1 MARRRLPGIVA
12 ALLAA
17 TLVASCTMWSVGP
30 DYVEPA
36 APDAQRYSKEPLA
49 TYTASINAPGG
60 QSQHFVPSKDVSA
73 QWWTAF
79 RSPQLNALIER
90 SLKASPTLDAA
101 VAALRAARENM
112 LAQEG
117 KYFPLID
124 ANYTA
129 QPQMTSQVISPTLS
143 SSANPFTLHTA
154 QLLVSYSP
162 DVWGLNR
169 RTVESLQALADN
181 QRYQFE
187 AAYVTLE
194 SNIIAAAVQ
203 EANLRDQIAA
213 THKLIDI
220 NLEIL
225 DLMRKQ
231 LAAGYEN
238 RIDVATQEAQLA
250 QMRATLPPLEKQLAQ
265 QRDLLA
271 ALAGRFPNDP
281 PGETFVLASFRL
293 PSDLPVSLPSTLIA
307 QRPDVRAAAEQLHS
321 ASALVGVAIANMLPQ
336 FTITGGGGYTNNAL
350 AGLLAPQNVFYNFA
364 AGVTQPVF
372 DGFTLLHQKRAAE
385 DNYDQAAAQYRST
398 VIGALQNV
406 ADSLR
411 ALQADAKSVRAG
423 VEWERATKLSLD
435 LTRQQLQNG
444 YVNFILLLTAE
455 QAYQQAVIN
464 LVQVRANRLADTA
477 ALFQALG
484 GGWWNNKTDVA
495 VAAVATVDATL
506 ALPTTNHE

>member
-1 MARRRLPGIVA
+1 MSWRRLSGV
-12 ALLAA
+12 
-17 TLVASCTMWSVGP
+17 VASVFAGMFVSSCTLWSVGP
-30 DYVEPA
+30 DFVEPA
-36 APDAQRYSKEPLA
+36 APDAQRYTKEPLA
-49 TYTASINAPGG
+49 LHTASIDSPGG
-60 QSQHFVPSKDVSA
+60 QSQHLVPNQTVSG
-73 QWWTAF
+73 QWWTMF

-101 VAALRAARENM
+101 TATLRSARENV

-117 KYFPLID
+117 KFFPVVD

-129 QPQMTSQVISPTLS
+129 QPQLTPQTIAPVLNNN
-143 SSANPFTLHTA
+143 ANPFTLHTA
-154 QLLVSYSP
+154 QLNVSYSP

-169 RTVESLQALADN
+169 RTVESLEAQADN
-181 QRYQFE
+181 QRYQFQ

-203 EANLRDQIAA
+203 EANLRDRIAA

-220 NLEIL
+220 NVEIL
-225 DLMRKQ
+225 ELMRKQ
-231 LAAGYEN
+231 LTAGFEN

-271 ALAGRFPNDP
+271 SLAGRFPNDP
-281 PGETFVLASFRL
+281 PSETFVLASFHL

-307 QRPDVRAAAEQLHS
+307 QRPDVRAAAAQLHA

-336 FTITGGGGYTNNAL
+336 FTITGGAGYTNTAL
-350 AGLLAPQNVFYNFA
+350 AGLLAPQNAFYNFA

-385 DNYDQAAAQYRST
+385 DNYDQATAQYRGT
-398 VIGALQNV
+398 VISALQNV
-406 ADSLR
+406 ADALR
-411 ALQADAKSVRAG
+411 ALQSDAKAVKAG

-435 LTRQQLQNG
+435 LTRQQMQNG
-444 YVNFILLLTAE
+444 FVNFILLLTAE

-484 GGWWNNKTDVA
+484 GGWWNRVDA
-495 VAAVATVDATL
+495 ATVEGMV
-506 ALPTTNHE
+506 TTAKSEWPAIAR